1 MLRVSVPSFAG
12 ADVRQDDAAPRSSGA
27 DGTAMEEPP
36 SIPPLP
42 PRAARPFWSVMI
54 PIYNAREDYL
64 RETLQSVLCQDP
76 GAEEMQIEV
85 LDNCSTAGDAEALVR
100 EIGGGRIAFHR
111 QTHNLG
117 IVGNFNACIERA
129 QGRWVHILHGD
140 DTVRPEFYRRARSGI
155 EAHPEAAAA
164 LCRIIYM
171 DGDGQWTGLADLES
185 RQRGLLDGSFAWRQ
199 LLDQRIQFVGMVV
212 ARSTYEE
219 LGGFRPS
226 LPYCLDWDMWKRIA
240 LLGKPIHYE
249 PEPLACYRL
258 HEGAESSRLIATG
271 ENVGGTALD
280 RLFLRQPAGQRSDAR
295 AAGRGQGGGRA
306 GGAAGAALVEEGP
319 ARRRVAP
326 VRGRHALQ
334 PGAGGAGAQRVLR
347 AVRDR
352 GPQPHP
358 HRLTQSHSSPATL
371 MRLSSSPEG
380 GEEHGRQIPVV
391 NNTSRRIAGT
401 Y

>member
-1 MLRVSVPSFAG
+1 MLRVSVQSFAG
-12 ADVRQDDAAPRSSGA
+12 ANGLDNAVPRSSGA
-27 DGTAMEEPP
+27 DSTAIEEPP
-36 SIPPLP
+36 PILPLP
-42 PRAARPFWSVMI
+42 PMAERPFWSVMI

-111 QTHNLG
+111 NTHNLG
-117 IVGNFNACIERA
+117 IAGNSNACIERA
-129 QGRWVHILHGD
+129 RGRWVHILHAD
-140 DTVRPEFYRRARSGI
+140 DTVRPEFYRRARAGI

-185 RQRGLLDGSFAWRQ
+185 RQRGLLDGGFAWRQ

-226 LPYCLDWDMWKRIA
+226 LPSCLDWDMWKRIA

-258 HEGAESSRLIATG
+258 HEGADSSRLIATA
-271 ENVGGTALD
+271 ENVREERRSIAYSCASL
-280 RLFLRQPAGQRSDAR
+280 PASEAMRARR
-295 AAGRGQGGGRA
+295 AAAKAAGVRA
-306 GGAAGAALVEEGP
+306 ARRARLLWKKGLRGAAWRQCAA
-319 ARRRVAP
+319 
-326 VRGRHALQ
+326 
-334 PGAGGAGAQRVLR
+334 
-347 AVRDR
+347 AVRCSLAPAVLARSAFFVLCAIVDR
-352 GPQPHP
+352 
-358 HRLTQSHSSPATL
+358 SHT
-371 MRLSSSPEG
+371 
-380 GEEHGRQIPVV
+380 HIV
-391 NNTSRRIAGT
+391 
-401 Y
+401 

>member
-1 MLRVSVPSFAG
+1 MLRVSVQSFAG
-12 ADVRQDDAAPRSSGA
+12 ANGLDDAVPHSSGA
-27 DGTAMEEPP
+27 DSTAMEEPP
-36 SIPPLP
+36 TILPLP
-42 PRAARPFWSVMI
+42 PMAERPFWSVMI

-100 EIGGGRIAFHR
+100 EIGGGRIAYHR
-111 QTHNLG
+111 QTNNLG
-117 IVGNFNACIERA
+117 IAGNFNACIERA
-129 QGRWVHILHGD
+129 RGRWVHILHGD

-185 RQRGLLDGSFAWRQ
+185 RQRGMLDGGFAWRQ

-226 LPYCLDWDMWKRIA
+226 LPSCLDWDMWKRIA

-271 ENVGGTALD
+271 ENVREERRSIAYSCASL
-280 RLFLRQPAGQRSDAR
+280 PASEAVRAQR
-295 AAGRGQGGGRA
+295 AAAKAAGVRA
-306 GGAAGAALVEEGP
+306 ARRARLLWKKGLRGAAWRQCAAALRCSLAP
-319 ARRRVAP
+319 A
-326 VRGRHALQ
+326 
-334 PGAGGAGAQRVLR
+334 VLAR
-347 AVRDR
+347 SAFFVLCVMVDR
-352 GPQPHP
+352 
-358 HRLTQSHSSPATL
+358 SHT
-371 MRLSSSPEG
+371 
-380 GEEHGRQIPVV
+380 HIV
-391 NNTSRRIAGT
+391 
-401 Y
+401 